1 MRRLHVTLAPPYR
14 DLVARSRIILSRFPG
29 GKIPW
34 WQDPLVARSC
44 FILSRLPNLRELVIE
59 VPSNWVEMITL
70 INYIVVNY
78 SGVACC
84 ISCKDRPMY
93 SSATPMSAE
102 LFQRGRRQGIG
113 HIIIYQSLQP
123 SFPALLQMATN
134 AGVLHVTVINYT
146 GDLGKVESNLQQ
158 FDSFSILREVGA
170 NEEVAE
176 EEVAAA
182 NHLLDLL
189 ADTGR
194 RGSLEV
200 VDVPKVDFTN

>member
-1 MRRLHVTLAPPYR
+1 M
-14 DLVARSRIILSRFPG
+14 G
-29 GKIPW
+29 
-34 WQDPLVARSC
+34 
-44 FILSRLPNLRELVIE
+44 
-59 VPSNWVEMITL
+59 
-70 INYIVVNY
+70 
-78 SGVACC
+78 
-84 ISCKDRPMY
+84 
-93 SSATPMSAE
+93 AE
-102 LFQRGRRQGIG
+102 GIG

-123 SFPALLQMATN
+123 SFPTLLQMATN

-189 ADTGR
+189 ADTR
-194 RGSLEV
+194 RGEEGGGRLCFVSL
-200 VDVPKVDFTN
+200 PKAV

>member
-1 MRRLHVTLAPPYR
+1 
-14 DLVARSRIILSRFPG
+14 
-29 GKIPW
+29 
-34 WQDPLVARSC
+34 
-44 FILSRLPNLRELVIE
+44 
-59 VPSNWVEMITL
+59 
-70 INYIVVNY
+70 
-78 SGVACC
+78 
-84 ISCKDRPMY
+84 MY

-123 SFPALLQMATN
+123 SFSTLLQMATN

-189 ADTGR
+189 ADDTR
-194 RGSLEV
+194 RGSLEFV
-200 VDVPKVDFTN
+200 ELPKVDFTDSQIKPFFFREPLRKKYGIFWEFFPNVGFSTSE